1 MTASLP
7 LTAATGLTATER
19 HNLETHLFHIPS
31 MHCAGCIGKI
41 ERHLK
46 AMPGVAMARVNLS
59 RKEVKI
65 LSVRGLATGTLVEAL
80 AKIGFPAEE
89 IDIGQMPSDDAASAG
104 QMLKRLA
111 VAGFGM
117 MNVMLLSVAVWA
129 GADATTRQFLH
140 LISALVSLPILIY
153 AAQPFLANAWQAL
166 RIARL
171 NMDVPISLAIIL
183 AALTS
188 FYEAVD
194 GNGHA
199 YFDAA
204 LSLTFF
210 LLAGRYLD
218 LKSRQ
223 KARSAAAQLA
233 RMQNPTARRKLDDTI
248 TTINVASI
256 APGMILVVRPGERIP
271 VDGIVKKGMAESDR
285 SVLTG
290 ESLPLTL
297 VPGTAVFAGEICLN
311 GVIEIEASTV
321 AEESFLG
328 RFIELVDI
336 AERGRD
342 HYSTLAD
349 RAAAVYAPLVH
360 ALAVIAFGLWWWLS
374 GDSYLALT
382 IAIAVL
388 IITCPCALGLAVP
401 AVMTTASGRLFGR
414 GVLLKNAT
422 ALERIASIDTVVFD
436 KTGTLTTGRFTP
448 ASLDGLRDDERAV
461 LAAMAAASQHPLAR
475 AIVAAMPADGGA
487 AIALAAIRE
496 VPGSGVTARHNGHVV
511 KVGKAGWINAATDK
525 GSGHRRLGFRY
536 GKRPI
541 RWLDFDEEVSA
552 DITAMLAQLDRRG
565 VKRILLTGDLGSA
578 AADMAGRLGFDDFR
592 AEMTPAEKLAFVK
605 ALQDR
610 GRHVLMVGDGLND
623 TGAMA
628 AADAS
633 VAPAT
638 ALDAVRATAD
648 VVLLGGKLQALPV
661 LLDSAQTAK
670 RRILQNFA
678 AAALYNMVAV
688 PLAFAGLVTPLLAA
702 VAMSASSITV
712 VLNAVRPG
720 FAEDTTAN
728 KDR

>member
-1 MTASLP
+1 MTANLP
-7 LTAATGLTATER
+7 LTASNELTTTDGR
-19 HNLETHLFHIPS
+19 YLETHLFHVPM
-31 MHCAGCIGKI
+31 MHCAGCMGKI
-41 ERHLK
+41 ELHLK
-46 AMPGVAMARVNLS
+46 TMPGVAMARVNLS

-65 LSVRGLATGTLVEAL
+65 LSGPDLATGNLVEAL

-89 IDIGQMPSDDAASAG
+89 IDIGQLPSDEAASVG
-104 QMLKRLA
+104 PMLKRLA

-166 RIARL
+166 RMTRL

-188 FYEAVD
+188 FYEAFD
-194 GNGHA
+194 GHGHA

-233 RMQNPTARRKLDDTI
+233 RMQSPTVRRKRNDTV
-248 TTINVASI
+248 TTIKLASI
-256 APGMILVVRPGERIP
+256 APGMILVVRPGERVP
-271 VDGIVKKGMAESDR
+271 VDGIVKKGITESDR

-297 VPGTAVFAGEICLN
+297 VPGTAVFAGEICIN

-321 AEESFLG
+321 AEESVLG
-328 RFIELVDI
+328 QFIELVDI

-342 HYSTLAD
+342 RYSTLAD

-360 ALAVIAFGLWWWLS
+360 ALAALAFGLWWWLS
-374 GDSYLALT
+374 GDAYLALT

-401 AVMTTASGRLFGR
+401 AVMTTVSGRLFSR

-448 ASLDGLRDDERAV
+448 ACLHGLCDDEMAV

-475 AIVAAMPADGGA
+475 AIVAAMPADAGA
-487 AIALAAIRE
+487 TIELEAIRE
-496 VPGSGVTARHNGHVV
+496 VPGSGVIARHNGHVV
-511 KVGKAGWINAATDK
+511 RVGKAGWINAATEK
-525 GSGHRRLGFRY
+525 GPSYRRLGFHY

-541 RWLDFDEEVSA
+541 RWLNFDEEVLP
-552 DITAMLAQLDRRG
+552 DIAVMLAQLDRHG

-578 AADMAGRLGFDDFR
+578 AAEMAERLGFGDFR
-592 AEMTPAEKLAFVK
+592 AEMTPTQKLAFVK
-605 ALQDR
+605 SLQDC

-628 AADAS
+628 AANAS

-638 ALDAVRATAD
+638 ALDAVRTTAD
-648 VVLLGGKLQALPV
+648 VVLLGDKLQALPL
-661 LLDSAQTAK
+661 LLDTAQTAK
-670 RRILQNFA
+670 RRVLQNFVV
-678 AAALYNMVAV
+678 AALYNLVAV

-712 VLNAVRPG
+712 VLNAVRPS
-720 FAEDTTAN
+720 FAKDTTAPR
-728 KDR
+728 D